1 MTPEH
6 TMKSIPSVSFV
17 MPMFNERDN
26 IAGTIDQIR
35 ILAEG
40 IVDDYEIVIVDD
52 ASTDGCGDIV
62 EDMARED
69 ARIRFFRLATNT
81 KFGGAFAKAFKSARK
96 DVILYMDSDMP
107 VDADD
112 IKKSLPLIA
121 EADIVTGY
129 SKIKKGDTL
138 LRKVISGIYNLMVQA
153 LFGLSVRDINSG
165 YKIVRKDLIDGISFV
180 SQSPFVDVELFLQAK
195 RENRPVRQYPLV
207 FRERTGGKSYI
218 ASIPI
223 ILATFRDMIKLR
235 ILAFGRR

>member
-1 MTPEH
+1 
-6 TMKSIPSVSFV
+6 MKSIPSVSFV

-121 EADIVTGY
+121 ETDIVTGY
-129 SKIKKGDTL
+129 SKVNKGDTL
-138 LRKVISGIYNLMVQA
+138 LRKVISGIYNLMVQTM
-153 LFGLSVRDINSG
+153 FGLSVRDINSG
-165 YKIVRKDLIDGISFV
+165 YKIVRRDLVDGIDFV

-195 RENRPVRQYPLV
+195 RENRSVRQYPLV
-207 FRERTGGKSYI
+207 FRERTGGRSYI